1 MVDVL
6 ALQLASFFTRAS
18 QSDLRDVFRLFLP
31 SQFEVPNWRAK
42 RWNDALKKEEMYVSP
57 QECWSYIGRYSWA
70 HGTGGSID
78 KSSAVNAFDFAWVI
92 PWTLTVYDESHSMSS
107 HGIKKVSNCNELLVT
122 YSFHILV
129 DSKVRLTTGIL
140 IIYWKVTKRTN
151 KKKEYSECTSL
162 GLFPSALMVFI
173 VSHAIHVIS
182 QHQETF
188 VLAS

>member
-1 MVDVL
+1 MFFDFFCRLNSRYLTEEQKGEMTRERKRCIFHLITYSVHVLVD
-6 ALQLASFFTRAS
+6 ST
-18 QSDLRDVFRLFLP
+18 
-31 SQFEVPNWRAK
+31 WM
-42 RWNDALKKEEMYVSP
+42 WVSP

-162 GLFPSALMVFI
+162 RLFPSALMVFI

-182 QHQETF
+182 QLQETF

>member
-1 MVDVL
+1 M
-6 ALQLASFFTRAS
+6 FF
-18 QSDLRDVFRLFLP
+18 QFFLS

-42 RWNDALKKEEMYVSP
+42 RWNDALKKEVHLPPSYIFSSRFWWTLPEIYVSP

-107 HGIKKVSNCNELLVT
+107 HGIKKISNCNELLVT

-151 KKKEYSECTSL
+151 KKKEYSD

>member
-129 DSKVRLTTGIL
+129 DSKVRLTTRIL
-140 IIYWKVTKRTN
+140 IIYWKVTRRTN
-151 KKKEYSECTSL
+151 KQKT
-162 GLFPSALMVFI
+162 V
-173 VSHAIHVIS
+173 
-182 QHQETF
+182 
-188 VLAS
+188 